1 MTNLDVSNSSTDS
14 SSGSTS
20 DSSTSGTSSTS
31 SGSGSSSSDSESST
45 SDIPAAPAATAPK
58 SPKPAPVEE
67 AKPVEEPKPRR
78 SSKPKPSSSSDDET
92 PKPPTPKPA
101 PPRRRSTKPKNAA
114 VVLAKAKQLPPRVA
128 SGAKSKAI
136 SKTIPKTSKADANTL
151 KKKSIFSPDN
161 SSESDSESKESK
173 TSKTSPKASPRNK
186 KTSRKSSEEKD
197 TPSSPL
203 TPVQNDDSNSNSK
216 DNTKRR
222 ASRSNGPPPKK
233 TVEEKSASSCSSSQS
248 SVESVSSE
256 SDSES
261 TKKENTKVQ
270 KSKSPSN
277 ASSKQET
284 TGKSGDSCDSLTGT
298 MPRKLTRSLS
308 ARVSRMANAS
318 KPTNTDTD
326 SEADDKSNEKS
337 KDDIRLAKA
346 RAAITR
352 SPALPP
358 NPVTPSERRCPVRDC
373 DSSGHLGGKA
383 SKHFTWD
390 ACPVYHNVTAAWC
403 VAAAEER
410 VAAAAT
416 RRRALAALQ
425 QRPRAMP
432 TIEQRAYQLKV
443 KDMRSKWKGSQELRS
458 MQSNE
463 EMGEE
468 REPVLEGFAPDYD
481 LRLFRDAQALAAV
494 KIEEELG
501 DIATDN
507 GTRYVVMGKYMMEV
521 WYQSPYPGDAARVP
535 RLFVCEFCLNHHKC
549 AVGAARHRAKCV
561 WRHPPGDEV
570 YRKDNLSVWQVDG
583 RKHKQ
588 YCQQLCLLAKFF
600 LDHKTLYYD
609 VEPFLFYV
617 MTCADEEGC
626 HIVGYFSKEKNSF
639 LNYNVSCILTLPPY
653 QRQGYGRLLIDFSYL
668 LTKVEG
674 KVGSPETPLSDLGL
688 ISYRSYWKEAL
699 LKRLSSAPGPTLCIR
714 DLSKD
719 LAIASS
725 DIVSTLQ
732 ERGLM
737 KYWKGKHIVLKKQ
750 SKSTVQVCVRCAG
763 GAGGGDAARESSAL
777 RGPRVPALVGG
788 RGPLTPRPA
797 RAPRPPA
804 APRARP
810 RRPAPAAPAQQRR
823 ARAALAARPRP
834 RSPRSPHGGD
844 TRPRRERQTRD
855 RDKLYHHSS
864 RCPITVACRKS
875 LRSPSTA
882 ALDLGGILL
891 NMRDREKSLWC
902 RISILIEELRL

>member
-45 SDIPAAPAATAPK
+45 SDTPAVATAAAPTSTPAPVSAPTPAPAPK

-67 AKPVEEPKPRR
+67 PKVVEEAKPRH
-78 SSKPKPSSSSDDET
+78 SSKPKISSSSDDEPPKPAT
-92 PKPPTPKPA
+92 PKPV

-114 VVLAKAKQLPPRVA
+114 VVLAKAKQMQPRVA
-128 SGAKSKAI
+128 TGAKSKAI
-136 SKTIPKTSKADANTL
+136 CKTIPKTPKPDANTL

-173 TSKTSPKASPRNK
+173 TSKASPKTSPRNK
-186 KTSRKSSEEKD
+186 KPSRKSSEEKD
-197 TPSSPL
+197 APSSPL
-203 TPVQNDDSNSNSK
+203 TPVQNEDSNSNSNSK

-233 TVEEKSASSCSSSQS
+233 TVEVKSASSCSSSQS

-261 TKKENTKVQ
+261 NKKGNLKSGKV
-270 KSKSPSN
+270 KSPSN
-277 ASSKQET
+277 ASTKQEP
-284 TGKSGDSCDSLTGT
+284 TGKSGDSCDSITGT

-358 NPVTPSERRCPVRDC
+358 NPITPSERRCPVRDC

-383 SKHFTWD
+383 AKHFTWD

-410 VAAAAT
+410 AAAAAT

-458 MQSNE
+458 MPTNE
-463 EMGEE
+463 DLGEE

-501 DIATDN
+501 DISTDK

-699 LKRLSSAPGPTLCIR
+699 LKRLCSAPGSTLCIR

-750 SKSTVQVCVRCAG
+750 EVLEEATRRAGRARCVDPACLRWWPG
-763 GAGGGDAARESSAL
+763 GAAR
-777 RGPRVPALVGG
+777 
-788 RGPLTPRPA
+788 
-797 RAPRPPA
+797 
-804 APRARP
+804 
-810 RRPAPAAPAQQRR
+810 
-823 ARAALAARPRP
+823 
-834 RSPRSPHGGD
+834 
-844 TRPRRERQTRD
+844 
-855 RDKLYHHSS
+855 
-864 RCPITVACRKS
+864 
-875 LRSPSTA
+875 
-882 ALDLGGILL
+882 
-891 NMRDREKSLWC
+891 
-902 RISILIEELRL
+902 

>member
-1 MTNLDVSNSSTDS
+1 MTNLDVSNSSTES
-14 SSGSTS
+14 SSGSSS
-20 DSSTSGTSSTS
+20 DSSSSGSSSTS

-45 SDIPAAPAATAPK
+45 SDTPAATASTAPPK
-58 SPKPAPVEE
+58 SPAKATEE
-67 AKPVEEPKPRR
+67 LKKKEEQKPRR
-78 SSKPKPSSSSDDET
+78 SSKTKTTSSSEEDPPKPAS
-92 PKPPTPKPA
+92 PKPA
-101 PPRRRSTKPKNAA
+101 PPRRRGSAKPKSAA
-114 VVLAKAKQLPPRVA
+114 TVLAKGKPAPRT
-128 SGAKSKAI
+128 STGAKAKAI
-136 SKTIPKTSKADANTL
+136 SKTIPKTQPKSDSNTL

-161 SSESDSESKESK
+161 SSESESESKDSK
-173 TSKTSPKASPRNK
+173 SSKTSPKDSPSTKKVTRKASN
-186 KTSRKSSEEKD
+186 EKE
-197 TPSSPL
+197 TPPSPARPAE
-203 TPVQNDDSNSNSK
+203 TDVTTK
-216 DNTKRR
+216 ENTKRR
-222 ASRSNGPPPKK
+222 SSRNSGPPAKK
-233 TVEEKSASSCSSSQS
+233 AVEDKSASSCSSSQS

-256 SDSES
+256 SDSEPS
-261 TKKENTKVQ
+261 SKKETLKTGKTK
-270 KSKSPSN
+270 P
-277 ASSKQET
+277 ASVTNKKET
-284 TGKSGDSCDSLTGT
+284 TSKSGDSGESAVGT
-298 MPRKLTRSLS
+298 MPRKLTRSFS
-308 ARVSRMANAS
+308 ARANRLNNTSRPAQ
-318 KPTNTDTD
+318 TDTD
-326 SEADDKSNEKS
+326 SEADDKSNDKNKETKKNS
-337 KDDIRLAKA
+337 KGRPPVA
-346 RAAITR
+346 R
-352 SPALPP
+352 SPIVADTAPP
-358 NPVTPSERRCPVRDC
+358 MPSERRCPVRGC
-373 DSSGHLGGKA
+373 DSTGHLGGKA
-383 SKHFTWD
+383 SRHFTWD
-390 ACPVYHNVTAAWC
+390 ACPVYHNVTPAWC

-410 VAAAAT
+410 SAAAAA
-416 RRRALAALQ
+416 RRRALHALQ

-443 KDMRSKWKGSQELRS
+443 KDMRSKWKGSQELREKLAAS
-458 MQSNE
+458 SE
-463 EMGEE
+463 EVSDE

-481 LRLFRDAQALAAV
+481 LRLFREAQALAAI

-501 DIATDN
+501 DLPSDK

-549 AVGAARHRAKCV
+549 AAGAARHRTKCV

-617 MTCADEEGC
+617 MTCADDEGC

-699 LKRLSSAPGPTLCIR
+699 LKRLCTATGPTLCIR

-750 SKSTVQVCVRCAG
+750 EVLEEVTRRAERARCV
-763 GAGGGDAARESSAL
+763 DAACL
-777 RGPRVPALVGG
+777 RWWAGA
-788 RGPLTPRPA
+788 TPR
-797 RAPRPPA
+797 
-804 APRARP
+804 
-810 RRPAPAAPAQQRR
+810 
-823 ARAALAARPRP
+823 
-834 RSPRSPHGGD
+834 
-844 TRPRRERQTRD
+844 
-855 RDKLYHHSS
+855 
-864 RCPITVACRKS
+864 
-875 LRSPSTA
+875 
-882 ALDLGGILL
+882 
-891 NMRDREKSLWC
+891 
-902 RISILIEELRL
+902 

>member
-20 DSSTSGTSSTS
+20 DSSSSGTSSTS

-45 SDIPAAPAATAPK
+45 SDVPATAPPPK
-58 SPKPAPVEE
+58 SPIPP
-67 AKPVEEPKPRR
+67 PVEEPPKEE
-78 SSKPKPSSSSDDET
+78 PKPQRPAKVSSSSDDEVPKPET
-92 PKPPTPKPA
+92 PKPM
-101 PPRRRSTKPKNAA
+101 PPRRRSIKSKNAA
-114 VVLAKAKQLPPRVA
+114 SVLVKKQPTLPRTTT
-128 SGAKSKAI
+128 GAKSKAI
-136 SKTIPKTSKADANTL
+136 SKTIPKANKIDANSL

-161 SSESDSESKESK
+161 SSESETESKDSK
-173 TSKTSPKASPRNK
+173 TSKNSPKGSPINK
-186 KTSRKSSEEKD
+186 KTSIKSSDEKD
-197 TPSSPL
+197 TPSPL
-203 TPVQNDDSNSNSK
+203 MPVQNEDSNSNSK
-216 DNTKRR
+216 DSSKRR
-222 ASRSNGPPPKK
+222 ASRSSGPPSKK
-233 TVEEKSASSCSSSQS
+233 ASEDKSASSCSSSQS

-256 SDSES
+256 SDSDRTE
-261 TKKENTKVQ
+261 KKEDSNTS
-270 KSKSPSN
+270 KSKPSSN
-277 ASSKQET
+277 SSSKPET
-284 TGKSGDSCDSLTGT
+284 TPKSGDSSDSVGT
-298 MPRKLTRSLS
+298 MTRKLTRSLS
-308 ARVSRMANAS
+308 ARVSRMAA

-326 SEADDKSNEKS
+326 SEADDKTVEQS
-337 KDDIRLAKA
+337 KDDKRLAKA
-346 RAAITR
+346 RAAIGR
-352 SPALPP
+352 SPVTPAPP
-358 NPVTPSERRCPVRDC
+358 TAPSERRCPVRDC

-383 SKHFTWD
+383 TRHFTWD
-390 ACPVYHNVTAAWC
+390 ACPLYHNVTAAWC

-410 VAAAAT
+410 AAAAAT
-416 RRRALAALQ
+416 RRRALAAMH

-443 KDMRSKWKGSQELRS
+443 KDLRSKWKGSQELRS
-458 MQSNE
+458 MANNE
-463 EMGEE
+463 DLGEE

-501 DIATDN
+501 DISTDK
-507 GTRYVVMGKYMMEV
+507 GTSLCSSSRYVVMGKYLMEV

-535 RLFVCEFCLNHHKC
+535 RLFVCEFCLSHHKC
-549 AVGAARHRAKCV
+549 AAGANRHKVKCV

-617 MTCADEEGC
+617 MTCADDEGC

-699 LKRLSSAPGPTLCIR
+699 LKRLCSASGSTLCIR

-750 SKSTVQVCVRCAG
+750 EVLEEASRRASR
-763 GAGGGDAARESSAL
+763 ARSVEPSCLRWWSSA
-777 RGPRVPALVGG
+777 R
-788 RGPLTPRPA
+788 
-797 RAPRPPA
+797 
-804 APRARP
+804 
-810 RRPAPAAPAQQRR
+810 
-823 ARAALAARPRP
+823 
-834 RSPRSPHGGD
+834 
-844 TRPRRERQTRD
+844 
-855 RDKLYHHSS
+855 
-864 RCPITVACRKS
+864 
-875 LRSPSTA
+875 
-882 ALDLGGILL
+882 
-891 NMRDREKSLWC
+891 
-902 RISILIEELRL
+902 

>member
-1 MTNLDVSNSSTDS
+1 MTNLDASNSSTDS

-20 DSSTSGTSSTS
+20 DSSSSESSTTS
-31 SGSGSSSSDSESST
+31 SGSASSSSDSESSASET
-45 SDIPAAPAATAPK
+45 PAVATLPK
-58 SPKPAPVEE
+58 SPKQEDEP
-67 AKPVEEPKPRR
+67 KKKEEPKPRR
-78 SSKPKPSSSSDDET
+78 NSKPKATSSSEDEVPKVST
-92 PKPPTPKPA
+92 PKPIQ
-101 PPRRRSTKPKNAA
+101 PRRRCSTKPKNAA
-114 VVLAKAKQLPPRVA
+114 SVLARGKVNPRAVP
-128 SGAKSKAI
+128 GGKSKAI
-136 SKTIPKTSKADANTL
+136 SKTIPKALKAESNAS

-161 SSESDSESKESK
+161 SSESDADSKDSK
-173 TSKTSPKASPRNK
+173 NKDTPKGSPSSDK
-186 KTSRKSSEEKD
+186 KSQKSSEEKAG
-197 TPSSPL
+197 TSSPM
-203 TPVQNDDSNSNSK
+203 VINDDSNSKESAAK
-216 DNTKRR
+216 KRS
-222 ASRSNGPPPKK
+222 SRSNGPPPKK
-233 TVEEKSASSCSSSQS
+233 SSDGKSASSCTSSQS

-256 SDSES
+256 SDSEP
-261 TKKENTKVQ
+261 TIKKEDLKTG
-270 KSKSPSN
+270 KSKPPPVKT
-277 ASSKQET
+277 KQEV
-284 TGKSGDSCDSLTGT
+284 TGKSGDSGDSVTGT
-298 MPRKLTRSLS
+298 MTRKLTRSLS
-308 ARVSRMANAS
+308 ARVSRIVNAT
-318 KPTNTDTD
+318 KTNNTDTD
-326 SEADDKSNEKS
+326 SEPEEKVNEIS
-337 KDDIRLAKA
+337 KDDKRLAKA
-346 RAAITR
+346 RAAIAR
-352 SPALPP
+352 SPAAPL
-358 NPVTPSERRCPVRDC
+358 TPSGLLEKRCPVRDC
-373 DSSGHLGGKA
+373 DSTGHLGGKA
-383 SKHFTWD
+383 AKHFTWD
-390 ACPVYHNVTAAWC
+390 ACPMYHNVTAAWC

-410 VAAAAT
+410 AAAAAT
-416 RRRALAALQ
+416 RRRALAAIQ

-458 MQSNE
+458 MPSNDE
-463 EMGEE
+463 HGEE

-501 DIATDN
+501 DIANDKCTRYIH
-507 GTRYVVMGKYMMEV
+507 RYVVMGRHMMEA
-521 WYQSPYPGDAARVP
+521 WYQSPYPGAAGRVP
-535 RLFVCEFCLNHHKC
+535 RLYVCEFCLAHHRC
-549 AVGAARHRAKCV
+549 GAGAARHRAKCL

-699 LKRLSSAPGPTLCIR
+699 LKRLCSAPGPTLCIR

-750 SKSTVQVCVRCAG
+750 EVLEDAMRRAARARCVDASCLRWWGGG
-763 GAGGGDAARESSAL
+763 GAAR
-777 RGPRVPALVGG
+777 
-788 RGPLTPRPA
+788 
-797 RAPRPPA
+797 
-804 APRARP
+804 
-810 RRPAPAAPAQQRR
+810 
-823 ARAALAARPRP
+823 
-834 RSPRSPHGGD
+834 
-844 TRPRRERQTRD
+844 
-855 RDKLYHHSS
+855 
-864 RCPITVACRKS
+864 
-875 LRSPSTA
+875 
-882 ALDLGGILL
+882 
-891 NMRDREKSLWC
+891 
-902 RISILIEELRL
+902 

>member
-20 DSSTSGTSSTS
+20 DSSSSGSSSTS

-45 SDIPAAPAATAPK
+45 SDTPAATASTVPPK
-58 SPKPAPVEE
+58 SPTKPTEEAKKKEEPKARRPSKTKTSSSEEEVPKTGSPKPAAPKRRGSAK
-67 AKPVEEPKPRR
+67 AKPA
-78 SSKPKPSSSSDDET
+78 T
-92 PKPPTPKPA
+92 A
-101 PPRRRSTKPKNAA
+101 
-114 VVLAKAKQLPPRVA
+114 VLAKGKPTART
-128 SGAKSKAI
+128 STGAKAKAI
-136 SKTIPKTSKADANTL
+136 SKTIPKTQPKSDNTL

-161 SSESDSESKESK
+161 SSESETESKDK
-173 TSKTSPKASPRNK
+173 PKGSPKDSPTDKKVAK
-186 KTSRKSSEEKD
+186 KTDEKEKPPTPPAAPEPED
-197 TPSSPL
+197 T
-203 TPVQNDDSNSNSK
+203 TAK
-216 DNTKRR
+216 EKENTKRR
-222 ASRSNGPPPKK
+222 SSRNSGPPAKK
-233 TVEEKSASSCSSSQS
+233 AVEDKSASSCSSSQS
-248 SVESVSSE
+248 SIESVSSE
-256 SDSES
+256 SDSEPNSKKDTTKSGKAKTNS
-261 TKKENTKVQ
+261 TTNKQ
-270 KSKSPSN
+270 
-277 ASSKQET
+277 QET
-284 TGKSGDSCDSLTGT
+284 NAKSGDSGESAVSAV
-298 MPRKLTRSLS
+298 PRKLTRSFL
-308 ARVSRMANAS
+308 ARANRLANATR
-318 KPTNTDTD
+318 PAHTDTD
-326 SEADDKSNEKS
+326 SEADDKNNDKNKE
-337 KDDIRLAKA
+337 AKKNLKG
-346 RAAITR
+346 RAPVPR
-352 SPALPP
+352 SPVVADTA
-358 NPVTPSERRCPVRDC
+358 PVMPSERCCPVRGC

-383 SKHFTWD
+383 SRHFTWD
-390 ACPVYHNVTAAWC
+390 ACPMYHNVTAAWC

-410 VAAAAT
+410 AAASAA

-443 KDMRSKWKGSQELRS
+443 KDMRSKWKGSQELREKLAAS
-458 MQSNE
+458 SE
-463 EMGEE
+463 EVNDE

-481 LRLFRDAQALAAV
+481 LRLFREAQALAAI

-501 DIATDN
+501 DLPSDK

-549 AVGAARHRAKCV
+549 AAGAARHRSKCV

-617 MTCADEEGC
+617 MTCADDEGC

-699 LKRLSSAPGPTLCIR
+699 LKRLCTATGPTLCIR

-750 SKSTVQVCVRCAG
+750 EVLEEVTRRAERARCV
-763 GAGGGDAARESSAL
+763 DAACL
-777 RGPRVPALVGG
+777 RWWAGA
-788 RGPLTPRPA
+788 TPR
-797 RAPRPPA
+797 
-804 APRARP
+804 
-810 RRPAPAAPAQQRR
+810 
-823 ARAALAARPRP
+823 
-834 RSPRSPHGGD
+834 
-844 TRPRRERQTRD
+844 
-855 RDKLYHHSS
+855 
-864 RCPITVACRKS
+864 
-875 LRSPSTA
+875 
-882 ALDLGGILL
+882 
-891 NMRDREKSLWC
+891 
-902 RISILIEELRL
+902 